1 MSVEGSR
8 DVRVDHAR
16 TARTSLPEVIYG
28 AGKTRE
34 QIGRIALELYASA
47 GFALATRVAPDDGA
61 TLAAELP
68 EASYDE
74 TSRML
79 RCGRLPATG
88 RRIAVACAGTSDL
101 PVATE
106 AARTLEAL
114 GHEVVERYDVGV
126 AGLHRT
132 LAAVDD
138 LNACRVV
145 IVVAGM
151 EGALPSVVA
160 GLIRPPVVAVPTSVG
175 YGASFGGLAA
185 LLAMLNGCAPGVS
198 VVNIDNGFGAA
209 AVAHKIVSSP
219 PDDQSQR

>member
-1 MSVEGSR
+1 MSDLERAV

-16 TARTSLPEVIYG
+16 ADRTALPEVIYG

-34 QIGRIALELYASA
+34 QIERIARELYASA
-47 GFALATRVAPDDGA
+47 GFALATRVSPADGA
-61 TLAAELP
+61 ALAAALP
-68 EASYDE
+68 DATYDE
-74 TSRML
+74 TSRVL
-79 RCGRLPATG
+79 CAGRLPATG
-88 RRIAVACAGTSDL
+88 RRVAVACAGTSDL

-138 LNACRVV
+138 LNSCRVV

-160 GLIRPPVVAVPTSVG
+160 GLVRPPVVAVPTSVG

-209 AVAHKIVSSP
+209 AVAHKIVSGVIA
-219 PDDQSQR
+219 

>member
-1 MSVEGSR
+1 MSDRDSVL

-16 TARTSLPEVIYG
+16 HERTSLPEVIYG
-28 AGKTRE
+28 AGKTGA
-34 QIGRIALELYASA
+34 QIERIARELYARS
-47 GFALATRVAPDDGA
+47 GFALATRVAPADGVP
-61 TLAAELP
+61 LAAALP
-68 EASYDE
+68 AAVYDE
-74 TSRML
+74 QSRTL

-88 RRIAVACAGTSDL
+88 KRIAVACAGTSDL
-101 PVATE
+101 YVATE

-132 LAAVDD
+132 LAAVDL
-138 LNACRVV
+138 LNSARVV

-151 EGALPSVVA
+151 EGALPSVIA
-160 GLIRPPVVAVPTSVG
+160 GLIRPPVIAVPTSVG

-185 LLAMLNGCAPGVS
+185 LLGMLNTCAPGVS

-209 AVAHKIVSSP
+209 TVAHKIVMDGS
-219 PDDQSQR
+219 

>member
-1 MSVEGSR
+1 MSDLER
-8 DVRVDHAR
+8 LLDARVDHAR
-16 TARTSLPEVIYG
+16 GARTSLPEVIYG
-28 AGKTRE
+28 AGKTYE
-34 QIGRIALELYASA
+34 QIGRIARELYAAA
-47 GFALATRVAPDDGA
+47 GFALATRVPPEYGPA
-61 TLAAELP
+61 LSAELP
-68 EASYDE
+68 DATYDE
-74 TSRML
+74 TSRVL
-79 RCGRLPATG
+79 RCGRLAATG
-88 RRIAVACAGTSDL
+88 QRIAVACAGTSDL
-101 PVATE
+101 PVAAE

-114 GHEVVERYDVGV
+114 GHTVVERYDVGV

-138 LNACRVV
+138 LNACRVA

-209 AVAHKIVSSP
+209 AVAHKFVSGC
-219 PDDQSQR
+219 

>member
-1 MSVEGSR
+1 MSALER
-8 DVRVDHAR
+8 RPDVRVDHAR
-16 TARTSLPEVIYG
+16 ADRTSLPEVIYG

-34 QIGRIALELYASA
+34 QIERIARELYGTA
-47 GFALATRVAPDDGA
+47 GFALATRVGPEDGA
-61 TLAAELP
+61 ALALVLP
-68 EASYDE
+68 EAIYDP
-74 TSRML
+74 TSSVL
-79 RCGRLPATG
+79 RCGRLPATN
-88 RRIAVACAGTSDL
+88 RRVAVACAGTSDL

-114 GHEVVERYDVGV
+114 GHDIVERYDVGV

-138 LNACRVV
+138 LNACQVV

-151 EGALPSVVA
+151 EGALPSVIA
-160 GLIRPPVVAVPTSVG
+160 GLIRPPVIAVPTSVG

-209 AVAHKIVSSP
+209 AVAHKIVCGSAAP
-219 PDDQSQR
+219 V